1 MRRLKFLLPLF
12 LAMLTVPLVQCSK
25 EYNTDKQM
33 LEASEN
39 QKILTVLEAKDFLE
53 GTVLQGE
60 STKSTDE
67 DIPDENGY
75 VKYVPG
81 DYTADWANATS
92 EEESGLGC
100 VEIPFSTKNNYIAL
114 SYYTEADSIIFYYL
128 RIMQKL
134 IVVKS
139 KNSDVKSAYLLS
151 LIPDIEYATGKT
163 CTEVLDSFTNIG
175 EKGDYSGL
183 VLYTIPNTGE
193 LVRVSQYK
201 NGEYCSGVY
210 VFDKSSD
217 IETNNNLA
225 FRFLEKISIYR
236 MANSVY
242 TKSYEPI
249 YDMPEL
255 IVTAE
260 RPNNRHKDTAEQ
272 LLNALIDR
280 GGCGSYDNK
289 TDPKPAGG
297 GSKPTTKN
305 DRNTAPNSKKI
316 FKNSELSDSQWTIL
330 EAKIK
335 EIMKQC
341 MGMSLINTLAEK
353 LGTKRITIKF
363 DESGTGNYVFD
374 GKSSVLTINPNK
386 DAYYLFHEMFH
397 VYQAFGEININTYK
411 AANLNLEFEAYFA
424 VLRYME
430 GDVELFNSLAYEKFI
445 GHPIGASVYDLSDY
459 LDNHGYLMPGKSVT
473 EYENHISSKMVYIF
487 RNYSKGV
494 YNEKQYP
501 FDASRVGDTNFKNF
515 RAVTKDC

>member
-341 MGMSLINTLAEK
+341 MGKSLINTLTEK
-353 LGTKRITIKF
+353 LDNKRITIEF
-363 DESGTGNYVFD
+363 NESIPGRFAFD
-374 GKSSVLTINPNK
+374 GNTTTLFFNPDK
-386 DAYYLFHEMFH
+386 DVFYLFHEMFH
-397 VYQAFGEININTYK
+397 MYQAYGETENSYK

-430 GDVELFNSLAYEKFI
+430 GDVGLFNSVAYEKFI
-445 GHPIGASVYDLSDY
+445 GHPIGASVNKLSDY
-459 LDNHGYLMPGKSVT
+459 LDDHGYLKPGESEDK
-473 EYENHISSKMVYIF
+473 YKNHISSKMVYTF
-487 RNYSKGV
+487 RNYSDGV
-494 YNEKQYP
+494 YNEERYK
-501 FDASRVGDTNFKNF
+501 FDVSRVGDMNFKNF

>member
-1 MRRLKFLLPLF
+1 M
-12 LAMLTVPLVQCSK
+12 
-25 EYNTDKQM
+25 
-33 LEASEN
+33 
-39 QKILTVLEAKDFLE
+39 
-53 GTVLQGE
+53 
-60 STKSTDE
+60 STKSTEE
-67 DIPDENGY
+67 DIPNENGY
-75 VKYVPG
+75 VKYVSG
-81 DYTADWANATS
+81 DYTADWANATDS
-92 EEESGLGC
+92 EESGLGC
-100 VEIPFSTKNNYIAL
+100 VEIPVSTKNNYMAL

-139 KNSDVKSAYLLS
+139 KDSDVKSAYLLS

-183 VLYTIPNTGE
+183 VLYTVPNTGE
-193 LVRVSQYK
+193 LVRVSQYE
-201 NGEYCSGVY
+201 NGEYCNGVY

-217 IETNNNLA
+217 IETNNDLA

-255 IVTAE
+255 VVTAE
-260 RPNNRHKDTAEQ
+260 RPNNRHKETADQ
-272 LLNALIDR
+272 LLSALIDR
-280 GGCGSYDNK
+280 GGGGGSYENN

-297 GSKPTTKN
+297 GGGKTPTTK
-305 DRNTAPNSKKI
+305 DDKNTAPNSKKI

-353 LGTKRITIKF
+353 LGNKRITIEF
-363 DESGTGNYVFD
+363 NESIPGRFAFD
-374 GKSSVLTINPNK
+374 GNSTTLFFNPDK
-386 DAYYLFHEMFH
+386 DAFYLFHEMFH
-397 VYQAFGEININTYK
+397 MYQAYGEININTYK

-430 GDVELFNSLAYEKFI
+430 GDVELFNSMAYEKFI
-445 GHPIGASVYDLSDY
+445 GHPMGASVNKLSDY
-459 LDNHGYLMPGKSVT
+459 LDDHGYLKPGESEAK
-473 EYENHISSKMVYIF
+473 YKNHISSKMVYTF
-487 RNYSKGV
+487 RNYSDGV
-494 YNEKQYP
+494 YNEERYK
-501 FDASRVGDTNFKNF
+501 FDASRIGDMNFKNF

>member
-1 MRRLKFLLPLF
+1 M
-12 LAMLTVPLVQCSK
+12 AMLTVSLVQCSK
-25 EYNTDKQM
+25 EDSTDKQM
-33 LEASEN
+33 LNALDN
-39 QKILTVLEAKDFLE
+39 QKILTVSEAKDFLE
-53 GTVLQGE
+53 GIGLQGM
-60 STKSTDE
+60 STKSTEE
-67 DIPDENGY
+67 DIPNENGY

-81 DYTADWANATS
+81 DYTADWNKATDG
-92 EEESGLGC
+92 EESGLGC
-100 VEIPFSTKNNYIAL
+100 VEIPVSTKNNYMAL
-114 SYYTEADSIIFYYL
+114 SYYTEADSTIFYYL

-139 KNSDVKSAYLLS
+139 KDSDVKSAYLLS

-183 VLYTIPNTGE
+183 VLYTVPNTGE
-193 LVRVSQYK
+193 LVRVSQYE
-201 NGEYCSGVY
+201 NGEYCNGVY

-217 IETNNNLA
+217 IETNNDLA

-255 IVTAE
+255 VVTAE
-260 RPNNRHKDTAEQ
+260 RPNNRHKETADQ
-272 LLNALIDR
+272 LLSALIDR
-280 GGCGSYDNK
+280 GGGGGSYENN

-297 GSKPTTKN
+297 GGGKTPTTK
-305 DRNTAPNSKKI
+305 DDKNTAPNSKKI

-353 LGTKRITIKF
+353 LGNKRITIEF
-363 DESGTGNYVFD
+363 NESIPGRFAFD
-374 GKSSVLTINPNK
+374 GNSTTLFFNPDK
-386 DAYYLFHEMFH
+386 DAFYLFHEMFH
-397 VYQAFGEININTYK
+397 MYQAYGEININTYK

-430 GDVELFNSLAYEKFI
+430 SDINLFNSMAYEKFI
-445 GHPIGASVYDLSDY
+445 GHPIGASVDKLSRY
-459 LDNHGYLMPGKSVT
+459 LDDHGNLMPGKSVT
-473 EYENHISSKMVYIF
+473 EYENHISSKMVYTF
-487 RNYSKGV
+487 RNYSDGV
-494 YNEKQYP
+494 YNEERYK
-501 FDASRVGDTNFKNF
+501 FDASRIGDMNFKNF